1 MARMPKFP
9 KGLKARLAKEKR
21 LAERKKMIEARKRE
35 IEKTKAEITKL
46 RKQRR
51 GY

>member
-1 MARMPKFP
+1 MPNMPKFP
-9 KGLKARLAKEKR
+9 RGLKSRLAKEKR
-21 LAERKKMIEARKRE
+21 LAERRKAIEARKRE
-35 IEKTKAEITKL
+35 IAKMKGELEKY